1 MSCAPAGLPGQCVR
15 RRRMVLSRRCAQSTI
30 RGAASQAHRAR
41 SCVACR
47 RASPSV
53 RRNPRKPNPSGQVGP
68 LINRQRNSLSRA
80 RARAKIASR
89 EKFALYAQSA
99 SKNLRQV
106 LERTRENRLAYD
118 KRTSGG
124 RFLSIDPVTTEANS
138 GGSFN
143 RYAYANNSPYQYI
156 DPDGRFAF
164 LLPLVPYVATATVAI
179 VGHYV
184 LPGRQGRED
193 TARAVGNA
201 ILNSGSGDKG
211 NNSQAGSSSGGNS
224 GAKIEEGKQGKHV
237 PGHNNFEPG
246 KSELT
251 HPNPQSLVDE
261 HKGTGQQVGSTPVGE
276 AGSRERVDFGTN
288 IGVYVDPATGQRSPT
303 TNGMIHESKKGV
315 HIVPA
320 RPNDESK

>member
-15 RRRMVLSRRCAQSTI
+15 RRRMVLSRRCAQSTT
-30 RGAASQAHRAR
+30 RGEASQAHRAR

-53 RRNPRKPNPSGQVGP
+53 RRNPRKPNPSSQVRP

-106 LERTRENRLAYD
+106 LERTRGNRFAYD

-124 RFLSIDPVTTEANS
+124 RFLSIDPVVTDANT

-164 LLPLVPYVATATVAI
+164 LIPLVPYVATATVAI

-201 ILNSGSGDKG
+201 IFNHGNNASPAVGQGCIYCVPGDKT
-211 NNSQAGSSSGGNS
+211 SSG
-224 GAKIEEGKQGKHV
+224 KDYI
-237 PGHNNFEPG
+237 
-246 KSELT
+246 
-251 HPNPQSLVDE
+251 
-261 HKGTGQQVGSTPVGE
+261 GSTDDLDRRSKDSSDGRDRRGADVIDTYPIGD
-276 AGSRERVDFGTN
+276 REERRRKEQQAINDKGGLSETDN
-288 IGVYVDPATGQRSPT
+288 RRNEIRETKWG
-303 TNGMIHESKKGV
+303 NKGV
-315 HIVPA
+315 KP
-320 RPNDESK
+320 PPPKPPEPKPQEPKTN